1 MWGWTLLKSSACQM
15 RRCEGIVGTNECS
28 SSHPGQRIIINL
40 SPAEQKKSGP
50 IYDFPMEEKELQKL
64 HA

>member
-1 MWGWTLLKSSACQM
+1 MNAALLTLGYSLNSQKF
-15 RRCEGIVGTNECS
+15 
-28 SSHPGQRIIINL
+28 IINL

-50 IYDFPMEEKELQKL
+50 VYDFPMAVKELQKF

>member
-1 MWGWTLLKSSACQM
+1 MNATLCTLGYSL
-15 RRCEGIVGTNECS
+15 N
-28 SSHPGQRIIINL
+28 GQRIIINL